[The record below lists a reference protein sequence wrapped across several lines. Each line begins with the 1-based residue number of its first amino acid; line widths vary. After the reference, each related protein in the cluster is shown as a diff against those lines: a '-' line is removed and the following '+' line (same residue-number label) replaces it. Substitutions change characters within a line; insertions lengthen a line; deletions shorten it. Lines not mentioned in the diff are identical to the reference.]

1 VAVEATHPARRVSWR
16 VATVV
21 AAALAYS
28 WIAAGLRPFT
38 HPEAVA
44 VAIPIIVAGIATLR
58 SGARAGDAAVPESRR
73 GIWVWR
79 GLLGA
84 FLVWELIAYRSS
96 PRVDHPTVS
105 SIADAVMSTH
115 PGRFAMFAIWLAVG
129 YRIFRR

>member
-1 VAVEATHPARRVSWR
+1 M
-16 VATVV
+16 
-21 AAALAYS
+21 
-28 WIAAGLRPFT
+28 RPFT

-58 SGARAGDAAVPESRR
+58 SGRRARDAAAPESRR

-84 FLVWELIAYRSS
+84 FLVWELISYRSS

-105 SIADAVMSTH
+105 TIADAIMSTH

-129 YRIFRR
+129 YGIFRR